1 MIDYLHAFTIFEKYF
16 IFVQENK
23 LSNTHENVIGVQNNL
38 LIEVKNLLQRNAMLG
53 ICGMGGVGKTTLVKA
68 FETRIKKELRDNAS
82 THKGRGLNIDT
93 SIERPDSNSDLEST
107 QFEDVIFISDMKDKV
122 KNDVGYLEVMRE
134 ILQSMKILHE
144 VHHLEEGKSYLL
156 KTLKEK
162 RFLLIIDDVGGINK
176 LDMLLSPEMFS
187 VGGSKLIA
195 TSRDWS
201 MLKCVMISDSCKMVL
216 ETLDEPQAMKLFMKH
231 AFRNAQGICPPQLK
245 QISTRIVKSCDGLPL
260 SLEVLGSHLS
270 GQERIRVWERA
281 LQRLLKANA
290 LVGSDDDKLWSRLRL
305 SFDDLTLEE
314 EKIVMDIC
322 CFFCKDVSIKG
333 TSRRNALKFWGDHE
347 KYNAILS
354 SLESKSLVK
363 IEDMEIINMHDQLR
377 DIGRMISQEK
387 FQGVRRWDM
396 IEHSINDYTEKVI

>member
-1 MIDYLHAFTIFEKYF
+1 M
-16 IFVQENK
+16 QENE
-23 LSNTHENVIGVQNNL
+23 LSNRHENVIGVQNNL

-82 THKGRGLNIDT
+82 THKVRGLNVDT
-93 SIERPDSNSDLEST
+93 SVGRHDSNSDLESKL
-107 QFEDVIFISDMKDKV
+107 FEDVIFILDMKDKV
-122 KNDVGYLEVMRE
+122 NNDVDYLEVMRE

-156 KTLKEK
+156 KALKEK
-162 RFLLIIDDVGGINK
+162 RFLLIIDDVGGITK

-216 ETLDEPQAMKLFMKH
+216 ETLDEPQAMKVFMKH

-322 CFFCKDVSIKG
+322 CFFCKDVSITG

-347 KYNAILS
+347 EYNAILS

-377 DIGRMISQEK
+377 DIGRMISEEK

>member
-1 MIDYLHAFTIFEKYF
+1 MQD
-16 IFVQENK
+16 NK
-23 LSNTHENVIGVQNNL
+23 LPKTLENVIGVQDSL

-68 FETRIKKELRDNAS
+68 LKTRMKKDLKDNAS
-82 THKGRGLNIDT
+82 THKVRGLKVDT
-93 SIERPDSNSDLEST
+93 IGQRHISNSDLEPT
-107 QFEDVIFISDMKDKV
+107 LYEDVIFISDMKDKV
-122 KNDVGYLEVMRE
+122 KNDVDYLEVMRE
-134 ILQSMKILHE
+134 ILKSMKILHE
-144 VHHLEEGKSYLL
+144 VHHLEEGRSYLL

-162 RFLLIIDDVGGINK
+162 QFLLIIDDVGGTNE
-176 LDMLLSPEMFS
+176 LDMLLTPEMFS

-201 MLKCVMISDSCKMVL
+201 KLKCVMTKDSCKMVL
-216 ETLDEPQAMKLFMKH
+216 ETLDEPRAMKLFSTH
-231 AFRNAQGICPPQLK
+231 AFKNAQGICPPHLK
-245 QISTRIVKSCDGLPL
+245 QISTKIVKSCEGLPL

-305 SFDDLTLEE
+305 SFDDLNLEE
-314 EKIVMDIC
+314 KKHFMDIC

-333 TSRRNALKFWGDHE
+333 TSKRNALKFWGDHE
-347 KYNAILS
+347 KCNAILS

-363 IEDMEIINMHDQLR
+363 IEDMDVISMHDQLR
-377 DIGRMISQEK
+377 DIGRMISRK
-387 FQGVRRWDM
+387 TFHDVRRWDM
-396 IEHSINDYTEKVI
+396 IEHSINDYTEEVLPISF